1 MPCSS
6 SKVSTK
12 STSERMSARMASSF
26 FAAQGPT
33 KTTLQPGK
41 SFLTIR
47 AVNTMG
53 VRVME
58 ILRISPGY
66 SFSIMECQ
74 AGQQEVAM

>member
-1 MPCSS
+1 
-6 SKVSTK
+6 
-12 STSERMSARMASSF
+12 MSARMASSF

-33 KTTLQPGK
+33 NTTLQPGS
-41 SFLTIR
+41 SFFTSR

-58 ILRISPGY
+58 IFFISPGY